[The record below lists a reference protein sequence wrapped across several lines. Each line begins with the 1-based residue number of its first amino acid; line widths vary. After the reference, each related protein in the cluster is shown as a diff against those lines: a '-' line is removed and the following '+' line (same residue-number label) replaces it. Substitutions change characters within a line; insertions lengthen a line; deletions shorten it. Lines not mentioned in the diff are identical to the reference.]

1 MRWEDTIWNGVGTF
15 VPLRH
20 LIRMLGNSC
29 TFVGGW
35 KSKLRNL
42 SADGDDFLRVECK
55 VASGSEARA
64 DRLQFE
70 ENGNSM
76 K

>member
-1 MRWEDTIWNGVGTF
+1 
-15 VPLRH
+15 
-20 LIRMLGNSC
+20 MLGNSC